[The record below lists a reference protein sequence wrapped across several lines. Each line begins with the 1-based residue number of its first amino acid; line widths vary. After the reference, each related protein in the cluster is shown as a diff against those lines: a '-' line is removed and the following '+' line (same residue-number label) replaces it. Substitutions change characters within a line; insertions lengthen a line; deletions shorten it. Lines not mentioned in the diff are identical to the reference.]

1 MKKEKSH
8 KHNLDIV
15 TLLTLVFVVL
25 KLTNHIKWSWV
36 WVLSPLWITALF
48 FGAVFGF
55 ILVGGRIVKGKW

>member
-25 KLTNHIKWSWV
+25 KLINHIKWSWV
-36 WVLSPLWITALF
+36 WVLSPPLDH
-48 FGAVFGF
+48 
-55 ILVGGRIVKGKW
+55 RIVFSAQSLVLY